1 MAQEFHLDIWL
12 LSLHKDV
19 IMTEV
24 LSRLMDV
31 TIKQIWCCDTNCLRD
46 TELLHDTGMLPSH
59 RVETT
64 TYRWHRFGAAK
75 RGGFQKN
82 KVVNVIKVWGRD
94 TGIEGWVDY
103 WKRKLNGVGLI
114 DVVGNYVLL
123 SNQKKAK
130 VQLSLFPAT
139 SKCQEKRDKTLN
151 HLSYI

>member
-1 MAQEFHLDIWL
+1 MTLVCCRHTGLKPRHIDDIGL
-12 LSLHKDV
+12 VPRNGVVSK
-19 IMTEV
+19 
-24 LSRLMDV
+24 
-31 TIKQIWCCDTNCLRD
+31 
-46 TELLHDTGMLPSH
+46 
-59 RVETT
+59 
-64 TYRWHRFGAAK
+64 
-75 RGGFQKN
+75 KN

-130 VQLSLFPAT
+130 VQLSLLPAT

>member
-1 MAQEFHLDIWL
+1 
-12 LSLHKDV
+12 
-19 IMTEV
+19 MTLV
-24 LSRLMDV
+24 
-31 TIKQIWCCDTNCLRD
+31 CCR
-46 TELLHDTGMLPSH
+46 HTGLKPRH
-59 RVETT
+59 IDD
-64 TYRWHRFGAAK
+64 RFGAAK

-130 VQLSLFPAT
+130 VQLSLLPAT